1 MEDQNVLK
9 HIKIFA
15 GSSNPSLAQ
24 AICKDLGIELGEL
37 TISQF
42 ADGEIGVR
50 IEETVRGKDVYFIQ
64 STSKP
69 VNEHLMEA
77 LIVIDALKRASAHT
91 INFVCPYYGYARQ
104 DRKNRGREPITA
116 KLVADLIEAAGANR
130 VIAVDLH
137 AAQIQGYFDVPL
149 DHFAAA
155 PILAEYFKDKVAD
168 ADGQFVVV
176 SPDLGGVTRARK
188 LADLLDT
195 PIAIIEKNRPRPNES
210 EVMNIIGKVE
220 GQNCIIIDDM
230 IDTAG
235 TITNAADALIERGAK
250 DVYISATHG
259 LFSRN
264 AIERIEN
271 SKVKECIVTDTIHLE
286 ESKKSPK
293 IKIMSIHELISEAI
307 RRINTKQ
314 SVSGLFNNWCF

>member
-1 MEDQNVLK
+1 MEVQSELK
-9 HIKIFA
+9 NIKIFA
-15 GSSNPSLAQ
+15 GSSNPQLAQ
-24 AICKDLGIELGEL
+24 AICEDLGIELGEL

-50 IEETVRGKDVYFIQ
+50 VEETVRGKDVYFIQ

-91 INFVCPYYGYARQ
+91 INFVVPYYGYARQ

-149 DHFAAA
+149 DHFAAG
-155 PILAEYFKDKVAD
+155 PILGQYFESMVKE
-168 ADGQFVVV
+168 ADGNFVVV

-188 LADLLDT
+188 LADILDT

-210 EVMNIIGKVE
+210 EVMNIIGKVRDK
-220 GQNCIIIDDM
+220 NCIIIDDM

-235 TITNAADALIERGAK
+235 TITNAANALVERGAK
-250 DVYISATHG
+250 DVYICATHG

-271 SKVKECIVTDTIHLE
+271 SRVKECIVTDTIHLDE
-286 ESKKSPK
+286 AKKSPK
-293 IKIMSIHELISEAI
+293 IKVMSVHKLISEAI

-314 SVSGLFNNWCF
+314 SVSGLFNSN

>member
-1 MEDQNVLK
+1 MEAQSGLTN
-9 HIKIFA
+9 IKIFA
-15 GSSNPSLAQ
+15 GSSNPELAQ
-24 AICKDLGIELGEL
+24 KICDDLGIDLGQL

-50 IEETVRGKDVYFIQ
+50 VEETVRGKDVYFIQ

-91 INFVCPYYGYARQ
+91 INFVVPYYGYARQ

-116 KLVADLIEAAGANR
+116 KLVADLIGAAGADR
-130 VIAVDLH
+130 VIAIDLH

-149 DHFAAA
+149 DHFAAG
-155 PILAEYFKDKVAD
+155 PILAQYFKDKVEA
-168 ADGQFVVV
+168 ANGEFVVV

-188 LADLLDT
+188 LADILNT

-210 EVMNIIGKVE
+210 EVMNIIGKVKDK
-220 GQNCIIIDDM
+220 NCIIIDDM

-235 TITNAADALIERGAK
+235 TITNAADALVEKGAK
-250 DVYISATHG
+250 DVYICATHG

-271 SKVKECIVTDTIHLE
+271 SKVKECIVTDTIHLDD
-286 ESKKSPK
+286 SKKSPK
-293 IKIMSIHELISEAI
+293 IKLMSVHKLISEAI
-307 RRINTKQ
+307 RRINTKR
-314 SVSGLFNNWCF
+314 SVSGLFNN

>member
-116 KLVADLIEAAGANR
+116 KLVADLIESAGANR

-250 DVYISATHG
+250 DVYICATHG

-314 SVSGLFNNWCF
+314 SVSGLFNN

>member
-1 MEDQNVLK
+1 MEVQSGLNN
-9 HIKIFA
+9 IKIFA
-15 GSSNPSLAQ
+15 GSSNPELAQ

-50 IEETVRGKDVYFIQ
+50 VEETVRGKDVYFIQ

-91 INFVCPYYGYARQ
+91 INFVVPYYGYARQ

-149 DHFAAA
+149 DHFAAG
-155 PILAEYFKDKVAD
+155 PILAEYFKDKVKA
-168 ADGQFVVV
+168 ADGKFVVV

-188 LADLLDT
+188 LADILDT

-210 EVMNIIGKVE
+210 EVMNIIGKVK
-220 GQNCIIIDDM
+220 GMDCIIIDDM

-235 TITNAADALIERGAK
+235 TITNAADALVERGAK
-250 DVYISATHG
+250 DVYICATHG

-271 SKVKECIVTDTIHLE
+271 SRVKECIVTDTIHLDD
-286 ESKKSPK
+286 SKKSPK
-293 IKIMSIHELISEAI
+293 IKIMSVHKLISEAI

-314 SVSGLFNNWCF
+314 SVSGLFNN

>member
-314 SVSGLFNNWCF
+314 SVSGLFNN

>member
-15 GSSNPSLAQ
+15 GSSNPPLAQ

-116 KLVADLIEAAGANR
+116 KLVADLIESAGANR

-210 EVMNIIGKVE
+210 EVMNIIGKVG

-250 DVYISATHG
+250 DVYICATHG

-314 SVSGLFNNWCF
+314 SVSGLFNN